1 MRKIKKFKI
10 PVYTYEIARM
20 CRKTGLNLDLTGLGA
35 ERDFKE
41 YISLLA
47 STLEPSVVFDY
58 FPPDDED
65 TAVIGSDSASRNPST
80 IAILTLGSPF
90 ADRTATE
97 KEDTRRQINITAA
110 ISFLQAAVK
119 VISDLSA
126 QEATREGFVF
136 SKPLYIYSKPD
147 LNTRENSK
155 SGSDTYE
162 VPLYRDELLA
172 KLVKRLEAEK
182 IGIFLNDGLI
192 TPEYSCVF
200 RLEWLIKQKRK

>member
-1 MRKIKKFKI
+1 
-10 PVYTYEIARM
+10 M

-90 ADRTATE
+90 ADRTAAE
-97 KEDTRRQINITAA
+97 KEDTARLIGHRGIIANALREVVGVAGKSENKRVHIKFE
-110 ISFLQAAVK
+110 SFEDEK
-119 VISDLSA
+119 VD
-126 QEATREGFVF
+126 
-136 SKPLYIYSKPD
+136 
-147 LNTRENSK
+147 
-155 SGSDTYE
+155 
-162 VPLYRDELLA
+162 
-172 KLVKRLEAEK
+172 
-182 IGIFLNDGLI
+182 
-192 TPEYSCVF
+192 
-200 RLEWLIKQKRK
+200 